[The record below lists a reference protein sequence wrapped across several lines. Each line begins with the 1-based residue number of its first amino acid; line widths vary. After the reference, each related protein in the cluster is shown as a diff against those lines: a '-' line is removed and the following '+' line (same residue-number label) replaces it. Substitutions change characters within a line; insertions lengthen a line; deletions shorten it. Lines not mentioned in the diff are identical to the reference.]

1 MTDIN
6 KVDPSYRDIYMDK
19 LQKFDPS
26 YRDTVEFIDLWFINW
41 NSAIAKKHGVTST
54 AHQLFA
60 LGDLMHD
67 VLIETLTQKM
77 EADKMEADNE

>member
-19 LQKFDPS
+19 LQKFDPN
-26 YRDTVEFIDLWFINW
+26 YRDTVEFIDSCFINW
-41 NSAIAKKHGVTST
+41 NHAIAKKHGVTST

-67 VLIETLTQKM
+67 VLMETLTQKM